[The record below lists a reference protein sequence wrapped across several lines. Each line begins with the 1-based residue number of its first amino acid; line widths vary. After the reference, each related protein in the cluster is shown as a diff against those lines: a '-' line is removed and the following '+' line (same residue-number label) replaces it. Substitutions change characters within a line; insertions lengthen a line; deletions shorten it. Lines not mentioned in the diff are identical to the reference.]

1 MGCSGSEC
9 SGVHN
14 ERARAVQDRMA
25 QIKHKIVVL
34 SGKGGVGKSTVAV
47 NLAIGLALE
56 GRRVGLL
63 DIDLHGP
70 TVPQLL
76 GLKNRPVL
84 IEGETLIPVEV
95 GENLKVMSIGFL
107 LGEQDSA
114 VVWRGP
120 MKAVAIE
127 QFLGEVDW
135 GELDYLIVDSPPGT
149 GDEPLAVC
157 QAMGNADGA
166 IIVTTP
172 QETALANVRR
182 SVRFCSLL
190 DLPVLGVI
198 ENMAGFV
205 CPNCGHVTHVFSK
218 GGGQAMAEK
227 AGVPLLAS
235 VPLDPAI
242 VEAGDAGKPYIYHYS
257 KSPAAKEFAK
267 AVERLLSLEDTSPI
281 GAADQTLSACA
292 SQTGADSSVG
302 TSSVSE
308 AVSQSADTP
317 VPDVDAVWRFAV
329 PVYNGKLS
337 PHFGHCEQF
346 ALVDVDTQ
354 SKKIIASTTIDAP
367 EHEPG
372 LLPSWLADKGVRF
385 VIAGGMGT
393 RAQELFAQQGVT
405 VITGAPAEAPAVLV
419 ERYLDGTLE
428 TGDNVCDH

>member
-9 SGVHN
+9 GGVHN

-25 QIKHKIVVL
+25 QIKHKIIVL

-127 QFLGEVDW
+127 QFLGEVQW

-218 GGGQAMAEK
+218 GGGEAMAEK
-227 AGVPLLAS
+227 VGVPLLAS

-257 KSPAAKEFAK
+257 KSPAAKEFAR
-267 AVERLLSLEDTSPI
+267 AVERLLALEETP
-281 GAADQTLSACA
+281 AAAAPGETPPSTDLAGST
-292 SQTGADSSVG
+292 
-302 TSSVSE
+302 
-308 AVSQSADTP
+308 SQSSET
-317 VPDVDAVWRFAV
+317 VLPDLDAVWRFAI
-329 PVYNGKLS
+329 PVQDGKLS
-337 PHFGHCEQF
+337 SHFGHSEQF
-346 ALVDVDTQ
+346 ALVDVDAR
-354 SKKIIASTTIDAP
+354 SKKIISMTTIDAP

-372 LLPSWLADKGVRF
+372 LLPSWLADKGARF
-385 VIAGGMGT
+385 VIAGGMGA
-393 RAQELFAQQGVT
+393 RAKELFANQGVT
-405 VITGAPAEAPAVLV
+405 VVTGAPVEAPEVLV
-419 ERYLDGTLE
+419 ERYLAGTLE
-428 TGDNVCDH
+428 TGENVCDH